1 MKNYPLYDHPP
12 LTNLRQPVDWNAER
26 YSDRV
31 AFQYRDGKQLQSIT
45 YSQFK
50 KDVDLLCAC
59 FANQKLQRNKIA
71 VIGENSY
78 AWILTYFAAVL
89 SGNIIVPLDKESPD
103 NDIASL
109 LTKCEVAVLVHSDS
123 YSDTA
128 ERMLREGVVSALL
141 NMKDIPVYLQNAK
154 ESSVLNV
161 INEDEV
167 CSIIFTSGT
176 TGQPKGVM
184 LSQTNLMTNA
194 VAACQNVQ
202 VTDTTLL
209 TLPLHHTFAFTTS
222 VLAVLIYH
230 VPICISKSLRT
241 FAADMKTFRP
251 QAMFVVPLYVETLY
265 KNVWKAAAAQGK
277 DRLLKRLV
285 SLNNVLRKLG
295 VDFSRRLFH
304 SVHQQFGGVLNTI
317 ICGGAPL
324 NQSYIDGM
332 RDLGIQVLNGY
343 GITECSPVVSV
354 NRNRYFRNGS
364 VGLPLPC
371 CEVKI
376 INEEI
381 CVKGK
386 NVMLG
391 FYQDEKATCEV
402 FADGW
407 FKTGDLGYLDDD
419 GFLFITGRKKNLIIL
434 SNGKNVAPEELEEK
448 IRDVP
453 GVEEVIVYAQDEMI
467 TAEIFARQQIGV
479 QEGIMAFNRK
489 LPKYKRIQKIKFRD
503 TEFEKTSTKKIKR

>member
-12 LTNLRQPVDWNAER
+12 LTNLRQLVDWNAEL
-26 YSDRV
+26 YSDQIV
-31 AFQYRDGKQLQSIT
+31 FQYRDGKKLQSIT

-50 KDVDLLCAC
+50 EDVDLLCAY
-59 FANQKLQRNKIA
+59 FVNQKLQRNKIA

-78 AWILTYFAAVL
+78 TWILTYFAAVL
-89 SGNIIVPLDKESPD
+89 SGNIIVPLDKELPD
-103 NDIASL
+103 NEISGL
-109 LTKCEVAVLVHSDS
+109 LTKCEVAILVYSDS

-128 ERMLREGVVSALL
+128 EKVLHDGVVSTLL
-141 NMKDIPVYLQNAK
+141 NMKGFPEYFQNTK
-154 ESSVLNV
+154 ESPFLND
-161 INEDEV
+161 INEDAV
-167 CSIIFTSGT
+167 CAIIFTSGT

-184 LSQTNLMTNA
+184 LSQTNLVTDA
-194 VAACQNVQ
+194 VAACQNAL
-202 VTDTTLL
+202 VTGTTLL

-222 VLAVLIYH
+222 VLAMLIYH

-241 FAADMKTFRP
+241 FAADMQTFKP

-265 KNVWKAAAAQGK
+265 KNIWKVAAAQGK

-295 VDFSRRLFH
+295 VDLSRRLFH
-304 SVHQQFGGVLNTI
+304 SVHQQFGGELDTI

-376 INEEI
+376 INGEI

-391 FYQDEKATCEV
+391 FYQDEQSTLEV
-402 FADGW
+402 FTDGW

-419 GFLFITGRKKNLIIL
+419 GFLFITGRRKNLIIL
-434 SNGKNVAPEELEEK
+434 SNGKNVSPEELEEK

-453 GVEEVIVYAQDEMI
+453 GVDEVIVYAEDEMI
-467 TAEIFARQQIGV
+467 TAEIFAHQQTRV
-479 QEGIMAFNRK
+479 QEGIMALNRE